1 MEAKEETT
9 RKLTIQEVNRMRRKH
24 FVLIPV
30 VLISGLLAWVAL
42 VFESLPDVV
51 RWAGAA
57 IAIFAVLIFMSKHL
71 KMERELRNG
80 KVQIIRGR
88 ITQKK
93 KMGGDSR
100 SPSSGISRGL
110 KPSGSGAT
118 YFISIDNRKFNVPAS
133 IYTKVQ
139 EGDTI
144 EMNYFSRSQFYLG
157 IEVIEK
163 GM

>member
-93 KMGGDSR
+93 KMGGDSTKSLIR
-100 SPSSGISRGL
+100 
-110 KPSGSGAT
+110 
-118 YFISIDNRKFNVPAS
+118 YFAWAQ
-133 IYTKVQ
+133 TKW
-139 EGDTI
+139 EWG
-144 EMNYFSRSQFYLG
+144 YLFHLY
-157 IEVIEK
+157 
-163 GM
+163 